1 MTSRLLSTLFAAILT
16 TAAFAQGEGSL
27 WWGFYQGSDIPDSH
41 LGLGKATV
49 YEAAIFVNGETA
61 PTAGTT
67 IEAVRLP
74 FTGTE
79 HIDSLT
85 LWLTA
90 SLEEADRMVTIDLG
104 SPAEG
109 WNTVSLPQPVSIPA
123 SGLYVGYT
131 FRVTELDGQSERPL
145 IMCDAQNKDGLWLRV
160 PAVKGYQT
168 WLNTQRYGSLA
179 MQLQLTGA
187 SLSAC
192 SASADAIRS
201 FNVVRQTDDL
211 LDLMFSNYGTEP
223 IRSLQYSYA
232 FGNEVQTGSYTL
244 AEPLSNVY
252 GTQTYVTVPI
262 KAPDATGR
270 MALSFTLTGV
280 NGQTNACTA
289 NQTLTS
295 VLSLHHKA
303 HHRTVMEEY
312 TGTWCSACPRGFAG
326 IARLKKMYPDDFI
339 AVSVHVLNG
348 DPMDVYYDYYYVMNA
363 TQFPSCRFDR
373 GALTDPY
380 DGDITDGH
388 FHADENFRQA
398 NRILAP
404 ADLTVEAWWTGD
416 STCAVRSTTD
426 FAYDADE
433 CQYKLAYILIEDSL
447 TGPDGDHSWHQ
458 KNSFS
463 DPSMAYYVE
472 EDMQQYVNAEGTML
486 HGVAY
491 NDVVISMS
499 DLRGIEG
506 SLSGQQRVGQ
516 PMTHDYEL
524 RLSPVSQ
531 NRKNAHV
538 VCLLIDSETKL
549 VANAAI
555 CDITTP
561 AAIAT
566 ATRSDKDAT
575 RYYTLDGRHV
585 SAPRQGIT
593 IVQTAD
599 GIRKIITK
607 Q

>member
-16 TAAFAQGEGSL
+16 TAAFAQSEGSL

-109 WNTVSLPQPVSIPA
+109 WNTVSLPQPVGIPA
-123 SGLYVGYT
+123 TGLYVGYT

-160 PAVKGYQT
+160 PAVKGYQN

-244 AEPLSNVY
+244 AEPLGNVY

-280 NGQTNACTA
+280 NGQANACTA

-295 VLSLHHKA
+295 VISLHHKA

-416 STCAVRSTTD
+416 STCAIRSTTD

-538 VCLLIDSETKL
+538 VCLLIDSQTKL

-566 ATRSDKDAT
+566 ATRSDKGAT

>member
-179 MQLQLTGA
+179 MQLLLTGA

-404 ADLTVEAWWTGD
+404 ADLTVDAWWTGD

-447 TGPDGDHSWHQ
+447 TGPDDDHSWHQ

-538 VCLLIDSETKL
+538 VCLLIDSQTKL

-566 ATRSDKDAT
+566 ATRSDKGAT